1 MNLSQEKQ
9 LEFSIQVI
17 HELLQEQQEYVQLE
31 LDLSYAPSIF
41 ESKFGGTGYVPHDGA
56 IPVNAK
62 NQQLRLLA
70 QIACDGL
77 TLQNFP
83 SKGLLQFWIY
93 DDDLCGADFDNP
105 TVQNGFRILY
115 YENVDRTVTEAEV
128 LEKT

>member
-31 LDLSYAPSIF
+31 LDLSHAPSIF

-70 QIACDGL
+70 QIECEKIPLKDFLA
-77 TLQNFP
+77 
-83 SKGLLQFWIY
+83 KGLL
-93 DDDLCGADFDNP
+93 
-105 TVQNGFRILY
+105 
-115 YENVDRTVTEAEV
+115 
-128 LEKT
+128 